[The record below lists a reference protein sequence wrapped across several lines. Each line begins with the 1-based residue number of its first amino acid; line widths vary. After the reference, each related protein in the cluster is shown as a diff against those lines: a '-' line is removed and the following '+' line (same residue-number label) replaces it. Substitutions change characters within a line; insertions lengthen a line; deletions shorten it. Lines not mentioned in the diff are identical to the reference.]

1 MKNIKFQHVAILLAL
16 VFLVWLYMES
26 KKKATAATTVAAK
39 TASDDKGSTTT
50 NADNNSSSSGTME
63 KPIIINM
70 QQPYSRT
77 VTTRVVGSYVA
88 APVSTPDTKGGGVGV
103 GTGGDPTLPGGSG
116 GGSTQGGGVGVATN

>member
-1 MKNIKFQHVAILLAL
+1 MKNIKFQHVAILIAL

-39 TASDDKGSTTT
+39 TASDDKGNT
-50 NADNNSSSSGTME
+50 NTNTDEKSSSSGTME

-77 VTTRVVGSYVA
+77 VTTRIAGSYVA
-88 APVSTPDTKGGGVGV
+88 APAVTPDTKGGGIGV
-103 GTGGDPTLPGGSG
+103 GTGGDPTTSGGSG